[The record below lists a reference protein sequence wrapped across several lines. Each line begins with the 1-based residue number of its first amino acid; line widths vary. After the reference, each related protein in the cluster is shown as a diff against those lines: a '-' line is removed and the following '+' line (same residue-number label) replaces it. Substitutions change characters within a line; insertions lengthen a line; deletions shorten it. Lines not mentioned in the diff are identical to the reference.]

1 MKISKKIGILWHIVK
16 ENAKIRCNLVVD
28 SFCKRVYKWAVKKY
42 DTKDTYRRYLY
53 DQWRYTRKDLL
64 YFLADVE
71 RHAAWCRLEAKRN
84 RSHFM
89 EALRY

>member
-1 MKISKKIGILWHIVK
+1 MKISKKIGILLHIVN
-16 ENAKIRCNLVVD
+16 ESVKIRRHLVVV
-28 SFCKRVYKWAVKKY
+28 SFYKRVYKWAVKRY
-42 DTKDTYRRYLY
+42 DTNDAYRRYLY
-53 DQWRYTRKDLL
+53 NQWNYTRKDLL
-64 YFLADVE
+64 YLLADVE